1 MSFIIWNQG
10 QIIHAITEKSGMLR
24 VKKARCCLKKRR
36 ESVRIIK
43 TYTTWRNS
51 NGMSAANGQANT
63 ALNLTRRDI
72 RAGVAGARVVSAACA
87 LEHLLAMRMRQHAE
101 RVDAVTPVL

>member
-1 MSFIIWNQG
+1 M
-10 QIIHAITEKSGMLR
+10 EKPRRISREKGR
-24 VKKARCCLKKRR
+24 FRLKKRK

-43 TYTTWRNS
+43 TYTTWRNPI
-51 NGMSAANGQANT
+51 GMSAANGQANT

-72 RAGVAGARVVSAACA
+72 RAGVVGARVVPAACA

-101 RVDAVTPVL
+101 RVDAATPVL